1 MMNYRML
8 SYLFGIIALIEAALL
23 TLPLLV
29 ALIYKESAVPFL
41 LTIGILL
48 VVGLPLIIKKPRD
61 TRIYARDGF
70 VAVAG
75 SWILMTLFGALPFFF
90 SGEFPSFIDALFE
103 SVSGFT
109 TTGSS
114 ILTQVEMMPRGILFW
129 RSFTHWV
136 GGMGVLVFMLALLPA
151 DNGRAIHLLRAEV
164 PGPTKDKLVP
174 KMRQT
179 ALILYSIYFALTAL
193 LALLLLCVNMPL
205 YDSLV
210 NAFAVAGTGG
220 FSVLDN
226 SIAGYANPAAEWIIA
241 IFMLVFGVNFNI
253 YFLLLIK
260 RLDAARKS
268 EELRVFLCLCGIS
281 TAVITVNAFAHFA
294 TVADGFRTAFFQ
306 VASIISTT
314 GFSTAN
320 YVRWPALSQMIL
332 MLLMITGACAGSTA
346 GGMKL
351 SRVML
356 LIKNTFRNLRQAIRP
371 GSVTVVRL
379 DGDVVE
385 DKTLRAASNYLTLY
399 VLCIVAS
406 TLLLSIG
413 GFDFETNFSATL
425 TCISNVGPG
434 FGKIVGPVGNFSK
447 FSPFAKLVLC
457 FDMLLGRLEFIPLLA
472 MLSPRTWKKS

>member
-29 ALIYKESAVPFL
+29 SLIYKESAAPFL

-48 VVGLPLIIKKPRD
+48 VLGLPLVARKPKD
-61 TRIYARDGF
+61 KRIYAREGF

-75 SWILMTLFGALPFFF
+75 SWILMTLFGALPFVFC
-90 SGEFPSFIDALFE
+90 GEFPSFVDAFFE

-109 TTGSS
+109 TTGAS
-114 ILTQVEMMPRGILFW
+114 ILTRIEVLPRGILFW

-179 ALILYSIYFALTAL
+179 ALILYSIYFALTAVL
-193 LALLLLCVNMPL
+193 VLLLLCTNMPL

-241 IFMLVFGVNFNI
+241 TFMIVFGVNFNI

-260 RLDAARKS
+260 RLDAVRKN
-268 EELRVFLCLCGIS
+268 EELRVFLWLCAIS
-281 TAVITVNAFAHFA
+281 TVVVTINSFEHFA
-294 TVADGFRTAFFQ
+294 TVADGFRTAYFQ
-306 VASIISTT
+306 VASIVSTT
-314 GFSTAN
+314 GFTTAN
-320 YVRWPALSQMIL
+320 YARWPAFSQATL
-332 MLLMITGACAGSTA
+332 MLLMIVGSCAGSTA
-346 GGMKL
+346 GGIKI
-351 SRVML
+351 SRVIL
-356 LIKNTFRNLRQAIRP
+356 LIKNAFRNLKQAIRP
-371 GSVTVVRL
+371 GSVNVVRL

-385 DKTLRAASNYLTLY
+385 DNTLHAASNYLTLY
-399 VLCIVAS
+399 VLCVILS
-406 TLLLSIG
+406 TLLLAID
-413 GFDFETNFSATL
+413 GFDLETNLSATL
-425 TCISNVGPG
+425 ACVNNVGPG
-434 FGKIVGPVGNFSK
+434 FGKIVGPVGNYARLSPLSK
-447 FSPFAKLVLC
+447 IVLC

-472 MLSPRTWKKS
+472 MFAPRTWRKN